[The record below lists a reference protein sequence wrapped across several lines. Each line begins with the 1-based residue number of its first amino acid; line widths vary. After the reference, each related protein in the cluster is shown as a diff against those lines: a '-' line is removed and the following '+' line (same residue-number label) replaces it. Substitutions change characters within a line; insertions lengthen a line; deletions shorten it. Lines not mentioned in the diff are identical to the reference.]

1 MNISFKLYD
10 TSYFMIVDELA
21 YCIND
26 SGRVYLGIITKKFF
40 DDIINE
46 LWNMGFILKD
56 QMFSTYSPFGSLI
69 LFTEKDLDKIK
80 LIAKIY
86 S

>member
-10 TSYFMIVDELA
+10 TFYFMVVDEQA
-21 YCIND
+21 YHIDD
-26 SGRVYLGIITKKFF
+26 SGRVHLWIITKKFF

-56 QMFSTYSPFGSLI
+56 QRFHTSSPFGSRI
-69 LFTEKDLDKIK
+69 IFTEKDLDKIK
-80 LIAKIY
+80 LLSKIY